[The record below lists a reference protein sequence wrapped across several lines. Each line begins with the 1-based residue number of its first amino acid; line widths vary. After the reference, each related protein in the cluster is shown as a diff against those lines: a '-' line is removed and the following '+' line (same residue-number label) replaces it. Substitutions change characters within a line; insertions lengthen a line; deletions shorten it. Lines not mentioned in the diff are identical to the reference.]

1 MKTQPVNQRHENGTV
16 TNLLRANYILDGAV
30 QFAPEQLFFL
40 QATRQRTVSGGNSY
54 HSVRSLPIPTIPIHC
69 ILRLSRTL
77 SPRLSLCLRGS
88 YIHVCLCPAEKL
100 GVQSSTSNG
109 GYSKAYC
116 KNSADRGWTTSLPLS
131 MHRQIAFGGVTR
143 KRNFDGQTDREEES
157 GRKTGLKPA
166 RIVNSDIHPGYFRG
180 FLHTVVRVSLFHML
194 RDFSRLP

>member
-69 ILRLSRTL
+69 TLRLSRTL

-88 YIHVCLCPAEKL
+88 YIYMCVCVPLK
-100 GVQSSTSNG
+100 SSAFSRAQAMAAIQ
-109 GYSKAYC
+109 K
-116 KNSADRGWTTSLPLS
+116 R
-131 MHRQIAFGGVTR
+131 IA
-143 KRNFDGQTDREEES
+143 KIPPIEDEQ
-157 GRKTGLKPA
+157 L
-166 RIVNSDIHPGYFRG
+166 
-180 FLHTVVRVSLFHML
+180 LSLF
-194 RDFSRLP
+194 RCIGKSRSVE